1 MTIISSL
8 LGYQG
13 GDTWQWVFP
22 PWTGRAALGPPVLL
36 ELSMPAEA
44 WVALF
49 VGLGVIV
56 LTIVGGVFSVSGQVG
71 KAITKVEVI
80 GTLQA
85 AEIKEIKASVEKLEG
100 VVASVAVQKVELQQ
114 LRETQGQNTARND
127 ETFRRIFAI
136 LDKHQNT

>member
-1 MTIISSL
+1 
-8 LGYQG
+8 
-13 GDTWQWVFP
+13 
-22 PWTGRAALGPPVLL
+22 
-36 ELSMPAEA
+36 MPAEA